1 MHLRVVVD
9 VYERESRLRR
19 ALEELG
25 VELETRRLSIG
36 DYVAGH
42 AIVERKSVR
51 DLHLAIIGGRFWP
64 QVGRLR
70 RVRATPYLL
79 VEGED
84 IDAGPLRPASVRGAL
99 LAVGELGIQVVR
111 SATPEDSALW
121 LQILGL
127 RRRRRARTAAHYA
140 QRPPI
145 EDADAA
151 MLAAVPGISTVS
163 AHALL
168 DRFGT
173 VANVVN
179 AGPENWLSVP
189 GIGPRRAAALAE
201 ALSHRRPLP
210 SRARSA
216 RPDPST

>member
-1 MHLRVVVD
+1 MQLRVIVD

-25 VELETRRLSIG
+25 IELETRRLPIG
-36 DYVAGH
+36 DDVAGH
-42 AIVERKSVR
+42 ALVERKSVR
-51 DLHLAIIGGRFWP
+51 DLHLAIIAGRFWP

-70 RVRATPYLL
+70 RAPAVPYLL

-99 LAVGELGIQVVR
+99 LAVGELGIHVVR
-111 SATPEDSALW
+111 AASPKDSALW

-127 RRRRRARTAAHYA
+127 RRRRRARSTPRYA

-145 EDADAA
+145 DDADEA
-151 MLAAVPGISTVS
+151 MLAAVPGISTMS
-163 AHALL
+163 ARALL

-173 VANVVN
+173 VADVMT

-189 GIGPRRAAALAE
+189 GIGPKRAAALTE
-201 ALSHRRPLP
+201 AISHRRQLP
-210 SRARSA
+210 SRALRA
-216 RPDPST
+216 RPDLST

>member
-1 MHLRVVVD
+1 MQLRVIVD

-25 VELETRRLSIG
+25 IELETRRLPIG
-36 DYVAGH
+36 DDVAGH
-42 AIVERKSVR
+42 ALVERKSVR
-51 DLHLAIIGGRFWP
+51 DLHLAIIAGRFWP

-70 RVRATPYLL
+70 RAPAVPYLL

-99 LAVGELGIQVVR
+99 LAVGELGIHVVR
-111 SATPEDSALW
+111 AASPKDSALW

-127 RRRRRARTAAHYA
+127 RRRRRARSTPRYA

-145 EDADAA
+145 DDADEA
-151 MLAAVPGISTVS
+151 MLAAVPGISTMS
-163 AHALL
+163 ARALL

-173 VANVVN
+173 VADVVT

-189 GIGPRRAAALAE
+189 GIGPKRAAALTE
-201 ALSHRRPLP
+201 AISHRRQLP
-210 SRARSA
+210 SRALRA
-216 RPDPST
+216 RPDLST